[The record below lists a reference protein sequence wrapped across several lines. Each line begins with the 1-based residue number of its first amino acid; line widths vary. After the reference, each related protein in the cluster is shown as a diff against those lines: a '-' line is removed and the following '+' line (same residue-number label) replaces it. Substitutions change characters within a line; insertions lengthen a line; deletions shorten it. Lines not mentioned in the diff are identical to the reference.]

1 LLSVWGVPPL
11 VVRKRRLPSPDDA
24 IHRRRR
30 HVARVRREYLVR
42 VVVTVALLAFVEAL
56 DVGPERGDPIIRLAV
71 ALSLLLD
78 IPFYL
83 LARAD
88 RTARVA
94 AHAQMF
100 VDITLVTVLL
110 GGVGG
115 LAAAPYLIVY
125 ALMPVYAGV
134 MLSAAAC
141 LAGTLFASGTF
152 LGMAWL
158 QELRWLPS
166 TGPAL
171 PGAWTLVWFNLLV
184 LNVVGGLTAMLT
196 DVYRR
201 SRERLGTLYQELE
214 RAHDEALALNTE
226 LQRRTRLHVL
236 GEVTAGI
243 AHEMRNAMSV
253 AAGQLDVALL
263 KIESGRPILH
273 HLQHARGGC
282 ESAIRVLGSTLA
294 MARQSGEME
303 QAVSLPETARQV
315 IDLKRYDLR
324 RDGIEIELEMPEGY
338 PPAVGVPFQLQQV
351 LLNLITNAQ
360 EALRE
365 TDRASRAIRVVG
377 RVEPGHAVLDVQD
390 TGPGIAPEILSRL
403 FDRFVTTK
411 RGGTGLGLAIS
422 AGLLRQW
429 DAELTAG
436 NRPEGGAVFRMRL
449 RRADVAAAPEPSAA
463 EAPVLAEPVAAGDA
477 RTAGAVVF
485 QSRPSAAGTRSATA

>member
-1 LLSVWGVPPL
+1 
-11 VVRKRRLPSPDDA
+11 
-24 IHRRRR
+24 
-30 HVARVRREYLVR
+30 
-42 VVVTVALLAFVEAL
+42 
-56 DVGPERGDPIIRLAV
+56 
-71 ALSLLLD
+71 
-78 IPFYL
+78 
-83 LARAD
+83 
-88 RTARVA
+88 
-94 AHAQMF
+94 MF

-214 RAHDEALALNTE
+214 RAHDEALVLNTE

-243 AHEMRNAMSV
+243 AHEMRNAMSI
-253 AAGQLDVALL
+253 AAGQIDLALI
-263 KIESGRPILH
+263 KAQSGRPVLH
-273 HLQHARGGC
+273 HLTLARQGC

-294 MARQSGEME
+294 MARHSGGAE
-303 QAVSLPETARQV
+303 QAVRLPETAQQV

-324 RDGIEIELEMPEGY
+324 RDGIEIELAMPPDY
-338 PPAVGVPFQLQQV
+338 PPVVGVPFQLQQV

-360 EALRE
+360 EALR
-365 TDRASRAIRVVG
+365 DRPRGGREIVVAG
-377 RVEPGHAVLDVQD
+377 RVEPQHALLEVLD

-422 AGLLRQW
+422 AGLLREW
-429 DAELTAG
+429 DGELTAA
-436 NRPEGGAVFRMRL
+436 NRPEGGAVFRIRL
-449 RRADVAAAPEPSAA
+449 RRADVAARP
-463 EAPVLAEPVAAGDA
+463 AAGGEGRA
-477 RTAGAVVF
+477 TAVVF
-485 QSRPSAAGTRSATA
+485 KSRPAASASRAARA